1 MAAEVPICGPGVQ
14 EEIFSSSFAAAA
26 YLQSRKFDKNKK
38 VSPAASCQS
47 ATMGRDLVLVRL
59 APSRLAHGCCG
70 STASATPA
78 QEGGAAQVYVIG
90 DVGILEELDLHGY
103 QYFGG
108 PEDGSKKV
116 ELSAG
121 YAMPH
126 DENVRP
132 GCRGWA
138 CRQP

>member
-1 MAAEVPICGPGVQ
+1 M
-14 EEIFSSSFAAAA
+14 
-26 YLQSRKFDKNKK
+26 
-38 VSPAASCQS
+38 
-47 ATMGRDLVLVRL
+47 
-59 APSRLAHGCCG
+59 
-70 STASATPA
+70 
-78 QEGGAAQVYVIG
+78 QVYVIG

-132 GCRGWA
+132 SCCGGARESLSSA
-138 CRQP
+138 LDSPDK